1 MTLKAASGECS
12 GDEGGRDGGGEE
24 IATGPSECETC
35 VLAASYRQGSANSHE
50 STVFALGGDEE
61 GAGAA
66 TAAAG

>member
-12 GDEGGRDGGGEE
+12 GDEGGRDSGGEE

-50 STVFALGGDEE
+50 STVFARG
-61 GAGAA
+61 
-66 TAAAG
+66 